1 MGRTVNI
8 LLGITQFLSEIHA
21 YTWTVIKVQVKILHS
36 KSVRIFAWIWSIY
49 CASWSNY
56 SNVKTSVFKVLGQHH
71 NWLFSVT
78 PVFLFEFYDLHL

>member
-21 YTWTVIKVQVKILHS
+21 YTWTVIEVQVKILHS

-49 CASWSNY
+49 CASWSN
-56 SNVKTSVFKVLGQHH
+56 
-71 NWLFSVT
+71 
-78 PVFLFEFYDLHL
+78 